1 MKRVLMGL
9 MLLSSLFLSN
19 VSHAGYAEGTPFSAG
34 NTNTTPAPDAYGQ
47 IVRIVGGSKCKATA
61 APPSYSEGDEVP
73 LSCELDGDLRTNA
86 TGGGGSGDASLAEQQ
101 TQTGILGTIDA
112 DTGTIAGA
120 VKAEDA
126 AHSSG
131 HTGIPFWGVRNDSAS
146 TSLTDTNGD
155 YTPIATDSNGRLFI
169 NAISSIFS
177 VTPGTTTTALG
188 KAEDAAHASG
198 DTGVMSLCVRQDTA
212 AALAGTDGDY
222 IPCSTDANGRIH
234 TTNPAVDGTKIR
246 AMLVDSSGAEVV
258 MPTAG
263 LTHFDAADASTNSTN
278 VLNAAGTVYHYSLT
292 NTTTTVYYLRMYNSA
307 SAPTCSSAT
316 GFVESIPIPPASAAG
331 QVGGRERVMN
341 IGQAFTTGISY
352 CITASSGSTANDAA
366 AAGVFVTLLY
376 KAN

>member
-1 MKRVLMGL
+1 MRHLRSFTVTLI
-9 MLLSSLFLSN
+9 LLLAIPL
-19 VSHAGYAEGTPFSAG
+19 HAFAGTVES
-34 NTNTTPAPDAYGQ
+34 
-47 IVRIVGGSKCKATA
+47 
-61 APPSYSEGDEVP
+61 
-73 LSCELDGDLRTNA
+73 
-86 TGGGGSGDASLAEQQ
+86 GGGGFGGGGGAGDASLAEQQ
-101 TQTGILGTIDA
+101 TQTGILTTIDS

-146 TSLTDTNGD
+146 TSLSDTNGD

-177 VTPGTTTTALG
+177 VTPGTSATALG

>member
-1 MKRVLMGL
+1 MLGIALVLLWVLTWTSPVHAECVVDTDSPTFVDGKR
-9 MLLSSLFLSN
+9 
-19 VSHAGYAEGTPFSAG
+19 
-34 NTNTTPAPDAYGQ
+34 
-47 IVRIVGGSKCKATA
+47 I
-61 APPSYSEGDEVP
+61 
-73 LSCELDGDLRTNA
+73 DLRCNA
-86 TGGGGSGDASLAEQQ
+86 SGELITSGGVGGGGDASAANQ
-101 TQTGILGTIDA
+101 TTIIGHVDGVEGLLGTIDA

-131 HTGIPFWGVRNDSAS
+131 
-146 TSLTDTNGD
+146 
-155 YTPIATDSNGRLFI
+155 
-169 NAISSIFS
+169 
-177 VTPGTTTTALG
+177 
-188 KAEDAAHASG
+188 
-198 DTGVMSLCVRQDTA
+198 DTGVMTLCVRQDTA

-222 IPCSTDANGRIH
+222 IPCSTDANGRVH

-376 KAN
+376 KAS